1 MTRKEMTSVIFVC
14 KSKRRT
20 RPGVTRPL
28 FASGVVTVKQIHT
41 DPHEARP
48 PCVLGLTGA
57 AVLSAGCPSHLSLV
71 VFFLGLEPSHFSCM
85 SAHFESRSHVCVGR
99 IFKSNA
105 LLPPPLCHFC
115 PYSFISCLSFFFME
129 LQFTFFFF
137 ISLHFCSAFPLSFYF
152 YFCTVSFSSA
162 SFPCFLTPPPSQ
174 LTEPAGAFP
183 SSFSPPP
190 LASECTPRPALVT
203 DFVHY

>member
-1 MTRKEMTSVIFVC
+1 M
-14 KSKRRT
+14 
-20 RPGVTRPL
+20 
-28 FASGVVTVKQIHT
+28 
-41 DPHEARP
+41 
-48 PCVLGLTGA
+48 LGLTGA

-129 LQFTFFFF
+129 LQFTFFF
-137 ISLHFCSAFPLSFYF
+137 YF
-152 YFCTVSFSSA
+152 SPFLL
-162 SFPCFLTPPPSQ
+162 CFPSQ
-174 LTEPAGAFP
+174 LLFLFLHCILLIRLFSLFPNPPPIPAHRTSWGVPLFLLP
-183 SSFSPPP
+183 SSPCFRMH
-190 LASECTPRPALVT
+190 ASSSFGHRLCTLLRGSRSLIHAG
-203 DFVHY
+203 